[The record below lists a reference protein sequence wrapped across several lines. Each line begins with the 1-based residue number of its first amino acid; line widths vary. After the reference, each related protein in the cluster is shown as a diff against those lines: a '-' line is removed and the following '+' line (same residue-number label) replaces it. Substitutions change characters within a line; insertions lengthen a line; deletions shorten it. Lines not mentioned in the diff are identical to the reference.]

1 MARLTSYWLL
11 PFGLV
16 SELGGAVALFTGEDS
31 VRAVGG
37 YVVAHALSCVVFTL
51 ALLVLMPQR
60 YRKQRWRPAV
70 FLFSLQFAI
79 PLVGSLGVFV
89 GILLAL
95 YLPRSNRELPW
106 QQVPIPELPF
116 RPTDMGSQVVYTEGG
131 LRQVLRE
138 ASDPGKRLKALL
150 ASRQMEGREGVD
162 ILREALKD
170 PVDDVRLLA
179 YSMLEQKEK
188 ALVQEAERLQS
199 QVTEAA
205 DPKSLERMN
214 RRLAQT
220 WWETA
225 YLGLA
230 QGSLRQY
237 YLEKSRDLLVKLVAT
252 YDEPSDWQLLGRV
265 ELALGRPEEARDA
278 FELAIDNGARQEH
291 ILPYLAEI
299 AFLARDYQRVRFYLA
314 RCAHGHNHPAITPL
328 LEAWL

>member
-1 MARLTSYWLL
+1 
-11 PFGLV
+11 
-16 SELGGAVALFTGEDS
+16 
-31 VRAVGG
+31 
-37 YVVAHALSCVVFTL
+37 
-51 ALLVLMPQR
+51 MPSR
-60 YRKQRWRPAV
+60 YRQQRWLPAL

-79 PLVGSLGVFV
+79 PLVGSLGVFA
-89 GILLAL
+89 GILMAL
-95 YLPRSNRELPW
+95 YLPRSDRDLPL
-106 QQVPIPELPF
+106 QNVPIPELPF
-116 RPTDMGSQVVYTEGG
+116 RPTDMDNLVVYTEGG

-150 ASRQMEGREGVD
+150 ASRQMPGREGVD

-179 YSMLEQKEK
+179 YSMLEQREK

-199 QVTEAA
+199 QLQETTEAR
-205 DPKSLERMN
+205 PVMQMN

-237 YLEKSRDLLVKLVAT
+237 YLEKARDLLIKLVAT
-252 YDEPSDWQLLGRV
+252 YDGPSDWHLLGRI
-265 ELALGRPEEARDA
+265 ELALGRYHEARDA
-278 FELAIDNGARQEH
+278 FEVAIENGARQEH
-291 ILPYLAEI
+291 VLPYLAEI
-299 AFLARDYQRVRFYLA
+299 AFLDKDYQRVRFYLA
-314 RCAHGHNHPAITPL
+314 RCAHGHNHPALTPL

>member
-1 MARLTSYWLL
+1 MARVTSYWLL
-11 PFGLV
+11 PFGLL
-16 SELGGAVALFTGEDS
+16 SEVGGAVALFTAGD
-31 VRAVGG
+31 AAHALAG
-37 YVVAHALSCVVFTL
+37 YLVAHALACLVFTL
-51 ALLVLMPQR
+51 ALLVFMPAR
-60 YRKQRWRPAV
+60 YRQQRWLPAI

-79 PLVGSLGVFV
+79 PLVGSLGVFA

-95 YLPRSNRELPW
+95 YLPRSSRELPW
-106 QQVPIPELPF
+106 QQVPIPELPY
-116 RPTDMGSQVVYTEGG
+116 RPTDMDNQVVYTEGG

-138 ASDPGKRLKALL
+138 ANDPAKRLKALL
-150 ASRQMEGREGVD
+150 ASRQMSGREGVN

-179 YSMLEQKEK
+179 YSMLEQREK
-188 ALVQEAERLQS
+188 ALVQEAERLQT
-199 QVTEAA
+199 QLAQTTE
-205 DPKSLERMN
+205 PKPVKQMN

-237 YLEKSRDLLVKLVAT
+237 YLEKSRELLIKLVAT
-252 YDEPSDWQLLGRV
+252 YDEPADWQLLGRV
-265 ELALGRPEEARDA
+265 ELALGKPDQARDA
-278 FELAIDNGARQEH
+278 FEVAIDNGARQEH

-299 AFLARDYQRVRFYLA
+299 AFLDQDYQRVRFYLA
-314 RCAHGHNHPAITPL
+314 RCAHGHSHPAITPL